1 MSEKAPKV
9 NFGGDYKTAQ
19 IYSMGYEF
27 AFMGQK
33 TKTGPFHQ
41 ACPFVYC
48 KDFLHD
54 AIWAFLNKTN
64 VSIWSFKYAHGKD
77 VPLNMDRTVLAFRN
91 TQFKGKEDEFHA
103 MMAPCLEFLQ
113 MVDRQLGFR
122 PTQIFQVDHKESPCW
137 LVIGDAG
144 WQHAP
149 TMISLYTL
157 FIRLGCFH
165 KPGDE
170 LEKTLKRAE
179 KGSIKIG
186 DDSSYAGNRDCNYV
200 KRGRKGIDLILQ
212 HGLDIWHEEQ
222 KDNYPEKLKGNGL
235 HDNYGIVNFTAQ
247 RPKSVMPHWYR
258 SEIWGK

>member
-1 MSEKAPKV
+1 MLEKAPKV
-9 NFGGDYKTAQ
+9 EFGENYHTAQ
-19 IYSMGYEF
+19 IYSRGYEF
-27 AFMGQK
+27 AFMGQRR
-33 TKTGPFHQ
+33 TGGAFHQ

-54 AIWAFLNKTN
+54 AVWAFLNRTS
-64 VSIWSFKYAHGKD
+64 VEIWSFKYTHGKD
-77 VPLNMDRTVLAFRN
+77 VPLNMDRTVLCFRN

-113 MVDRQLGFR
+113 AADQRLGFR

-137 LVIGDAG
+137 LIIGDPG

-165 KPGDE
+165 KPGDS
-170 LEKTLKRAE
+170 LEETLGRAE
-179 KGSIKIG
+179 KGSIEIG
-186 DDSSYAGNRDCNYV
+186 DSSSYAGNRDCSYV
-200 KRGRKGIDLILQ
+200 KQGRKGIDLILK
-212 HGLDIWHEEQ
+212 HGLSIWHEEQ
-222 KDNYPEKLKGNGL
+222 EANYPETLKDNGL

-247 RPKSVMPHWYR
+247 RPKSIMPFWYR
-258 SEIWGK
+258 KEIWE